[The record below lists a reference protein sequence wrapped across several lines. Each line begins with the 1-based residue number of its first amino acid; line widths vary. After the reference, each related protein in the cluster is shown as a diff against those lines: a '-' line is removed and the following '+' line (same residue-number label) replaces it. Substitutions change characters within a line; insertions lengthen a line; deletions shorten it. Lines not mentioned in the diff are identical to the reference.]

1 MSNKRAKYTV
11 ELKTKV
17 VLESL
22 KENQTISQLSV
33 KYDITPKNI
42 TNWKAAFLQNAEL
55 AMDPSKSVSK
65 YKKDADVL
73 QGKIDQYAKKVGQL
87 TVEKEFLEGKLK
99 SLGLSDRKAMVNP
112 EHKLSISK
120 QSTLLNIPRTGLYYK
135 PVANKH
141 QQEIKD
147 SF

>member
-1 MSNKRAKYTV
+1 M
-11 ELKTKV
+11 E
-17 VLESL
+17 
-22 KENQTISQLSV
+22 
-33 KYDITPKNI
+33 
-42 TNWKAAFLQNAEL
+42 
-55 AMDPSKSVSK
+55 PSKCVAE
-65 YKKDADVL
+65 YKQATKELNQQVAD
-73 QGKIDQYAKKVGQL
+73 YAKKVGEL
-87 TVEKEFLEGKLK
+87 TMEKEFLEGKLK

-147 SF
+147 KLLKIHEQIPCYGYIKAHKQLREDGYSICENTVHKYRK